1 MSTESE
7 TDDLVP
13 AGVPRPRR
21 TLKPGPRPWLQ
32 PALIVGGGMP
42 GVLLAVEGARG
53 RLGANPISEAL
64 NAFGLLA
71 LVLLVASLACTPV
84 RVVTGVAW
92 IQPLRR
98 TFGLLGFFYAALHFL
113 LYVVVDQ
120 GLALK
125 AIATDVAKR
134 PFITVGMLAFALLLP
149 LAWTSTKVQVARL
162 GGARWR
168 KLHKLAYV
176 IVPLGVLHFVLR
188 VKKDLT
194 EPLVFGGIVAVLLG
208 ARVVVWMRK
217 RAARPFAG

>member
-7 TDDLVP
+7 TDELVA